1 MKKRLVVEML
11 LTLVITLVIG
21 MWIGGRFKADE
32 LKAEIQAEVWAEMR
46 EDRQQY
52 ATNAYNLGILEFTA
66 VSTMPPEEAAK
77 VQELIHQAME
87 QELSLEEQEK
97 VWNRACQ
104 DNCVNLYKYFYKW

>member
-11 LTLVITLVIG
+11 ITLGIVLIIG

-97 VWNRACQ
+97 VWDQVFELIEPYTIRS
-104 DNCVNLYKYFYKW
+104 YGI

>member
-11 LTLVITLVIG
+11 LTLGIVLFIG
-21 MWIGGRFKADE
+21 IWTGRHLKADE
-32 LKAEIQAEVWAEMR
+32 LKAEIQAEMR

-77 VQELIHQAME
+77 VQEVIHQAME
-87 QELSLEEQEK
+87 QELSVEEQEK
-97 VWNRACQ
+97 VWNQVFELLEPYTIRS
-104 DNCVNLYKYFYKW
+104 YGI